1 MDDRCSFIVKSTLE
15 FLDNSLFFD
24 VEHLLGSKGLKQTK
38 IRDWAE
44 YRNIDA
50 LISYYCLPLRKIY
63 ILRVKSTW
71 LLDKRRF
78 ILVQAIGKKHKT
90 YMYLYII
97 SGQLK
102 QTWGYPNFSLP
113 KQALIELKD
122 AYILCR
128 RLHPGP
134 AFFFFRKMV
143 KFITLVNLTTCLLL
157 INF

>member
-90 YMYLYII
+90 YMYLYKI
-97 SGQLK
+97 SGQLN

-113 KQALIELKD
+113 KQALLLNWRIHTYSLSTITR
-122 AYILCR
+122 AQ
-128 RLHPGP
+128 
-134 AFFFFRKMV
+134 FFRKVV
-143 KFITLVNLTTCLLL
+143 KFNILVKITTC
-157 INF
+157 